1 MINLNYPD
9 KLLNLKAKNPFT
21 NMKSSYLFLFGLLL
35 VAISASSQSVDYN
48 KIILPDNAKDI
59 SIEERLVQIAWRNN
73 PMTAM
78 AANNVESGV
87 YRLRRSQWSVL
98 DHLRFQ
104 GNLNEFTIKGRDNDV
119 NNRFNYFPRYNI
131 SLTFSLFDFVSTPLD
146 NKLARKQLENQEE
159 AVKQLK
165 LQIRADVL
173 RRYLHYKTSKE
184 LYDIQKEYFDDLSA
198 KFDLDKKKFNTGEI
212 TLNEFNNSRD
222 RFDNQ
227 RIKKITTNEGYLNA
241 KLDLEELL
249 GLKLEEIL

>member
-9 KLLNLKAKNPFT
+9 KLLDLRFKNT
-21 NMKSSYLFLFGLLL
+21 LINMKSLILFLLGLLF
-35 VAISASSQSVDYN
+35 VATNAYSQSVDYN

-73 PMTAM
+73 PMTAV
-78 AANNVESGV
+78 AANNVSSGE

-146 NKLARKQLENQEE
+146 NKIARKELENREE
-159 AVKQLK
+159 AVNQLK
-165 LQIRADVL
+165 LQLRADVL
-173 RRYLHYKTSKE
+173 RRYIHYKTSKE
-184 LYDIQKEYFDDLSA
+184 LYDIQKEYFDDLSV
-198 KFDLDKKKFNTGEI
+198 KFDIDKRKFNSGEI
-212 TLNEFNNSRD
+212 TLNEFNNSKD

-227 RIKKITTNEGYLNA
+227 RIKKITTNDGYLKA